1 MMNSDPTAELREKI
15 YSLTLFCPKGL
26 NVDDCPFRM
35 LNALCN
41 GTKQDTLRHMDHA
54 ALLKLFD
61 FSASCDCPAD
71 PRTKS
76 KEKLAEETD
85 SLSQAVDFPEP

>member
-1 MMNSDPTAELREKI
+1 MKNSDPTADLRERI

-41 GTKQDTLRHMDHA
+41 GTKKDVLAHMDYI
-54 ALLKLFD
+54 ALVKLFD
-61 FSASCDCPAD
+61 YSNTCRCPAD
-71 PRTKS
+71 PRS
-76 KEKLAEETD
+76 
-85 SLSQAVDFPEP
+85 EPNEFLEGGSAI